1 MFCHHCGR
9 ELPDTAKFCSGCGA
23 PADAAMDEAKVD
35 ETQTAVIPNEEPV
48 PAGNEVPVDAPAE
61 ENAEAAEVLPEEVPA
76 PAEAAPEA
84 GAVVCAPV
92 VAAAPI
98 PGEVAP
104 LEKAPALGGSKRRG
118 KSLVLLAVILAVLAA
133 LVVGAI
139 KIVPALF
146 GGKGAYLYVTDDGE
160 LMSLKKLKAGAEATE
175 LTDEGVQLV
184 LFSKDGKYIYF
195 IEPDDSN
202 GNLYR
207 MELGK
212 IGKKGAEPEK
222 VSSDVQYDIR
232 LLDSGGVV
240 YLKGSGSDAQ
250 LRLYDGKESYKLSSG
265 VTGFSMNEKQTY
277 AYFTEEE
284 YGEDHMT
291 YTLYRVELKKD
302 AKKEK
307 VLSEVGTFYGDYAAE
322 TLVYGKHTDD
332 FGVMD
337 VYVAKNGEK
346 GTKVLDDV
354 WGVENVEVS
363 GQKVSFDFLTCQ
375 TEEHVLYDFV
385 TDRLESQ
392 DKNIGPEPD
401 YSDYRYYGSWGW
413 IETDWD
419 AYYAAWETWSEA
431 RDRNYI
437 RDELK
442 STAYNFQTFTLSRYE
457 DGKVTQ
463 VADGLTS
470 SYYNGDAQNKVY
482 VYSKTEQTVSKV
494 ADVSELS
501 YWGNLY
507 DFIETGD
514 RQYYQNI
521 KGTESELDIDED
533 EYIDG
538 FGVLNGKEVIL
549 VVSDGETREIR
560 GYELGDKAMKFSGTI
575 TDDEYAGMRI
585 YTQEDGKDALY
596 YFTDLNKDKDAGE
609 LIRYANGKKETVA
622 KDAERVVIVDG
633 KTIYQMED
641 IQYNAKIGAAECT
654 LSLVE
659 NGKAKEI
666 AEEVSMYTVAYL
678 DAKRVAYISDG
689 DLYLW
694 DGSKSERIA
703 SDVVRFWTN
712 ERVSGEKLAY
722 FSCSYYY
729 D

>member
-1 MFCHHCGR
+1 MFCHHCGKA
-9 ELPDTAKFCSGCGA
+9 LPDTAKFCSGCGA
-23 PADAAMDEAKVD
+23 PVDATVD
-35 ETQTAVIPNEEPV
+35 ETQTIVFPDEGPV
-48 PAGNEVPVDAPAE
+48 PARNEAAADAPAE
-61 ENAEAAEVLPEEVPA
+61 EGAAVYVPA
-76 PAEAAPEA
+76 
-84 GAVVCAPV
+84 

-98 PGEVAP
+98 PGEVVP
-104 LEKAPALGGSKRRG
+104 MENTPALGGGKRRG
-118 KSLVLLAVILAVLAA
+118 KSLVLLAVILAVLAVLA
-133 LVVGAI
+133 VGAI

-146 GGKGAYLYVTDDGE
+146 GGKGAYLYLTDDGE

-184 LFSKDGKYIYF
+184 YFSKNGKYIYF
-195 IEPDDSN
+195 IEPDNSN

-222 VSSDVQYDIR
+222 VSSDVQYNIR
-232 LLDSGGVV
+232 LLESGGMV

-250 LRLYDGKESYKLSSG
+250 LRLYDGKESYKLASG
-265 VTGFSMNEKQTY
+265 VADFNVNEKQTY

-284 YGEDHMT
+284 YGETHMT
-291 YTLYRVELKKD
+291 STLYRVELKKD

-307 VLSEVGTFYGDYAAE
+307 VLSDVGIFYSDYTAE
-322 TLVYGKHTDD
+322 TLVYGKHTEDS
-332 FGVMD
+332 GIMD
-337 VYVAKNGEK
+337 VYVTKNGEK
-346 GTKVLDDV
+346 ATKVLDDV
-354 WGVENVEVS
+354 WSVQNVEVS

-413 IETDWD
+413 MQTDWD

-437 RDELK
+437 REELK
-442 STAYNFQTFTLSRYE
+442 STSYKLETYTLSRYE
-457 DGKVTQ
+457 DGKITQ
-463 VADGLTS
+463 VADGLS
-470 SYYNGDAQNKVY
+470 GSYYNGDAQNKVY

-494 ADVSELS
+494 ADVSELG
-501 YWGNLY
+501 YWGKLY
-507 DFIETGD
+507 DLIDEGE
-514 RQYYQNI
+514 RQYYQNV
-521 KGTESELDIDED
+521 KGTESELAIDED
-533 EYIDG
+533 EYVDG

-549 VVSDGETREIR
+549 VINDGEKRVIR

-575 TDDEYAGMRI
+575 TDDEYAGMSF
-585 YTQEDGKDALY
+585 YTQEDGKNALY
-596 YFTDLNKDKDAGE
+596 YFTDLNKERNAGE

-659 NGKAKEI
+659 DGKAKEI
-666 AEEVSMYTVAYL
+666 AEEVSMYAVAYL
-678 DAKRVAYISDG
+678 DTKRAAYISDG

-703 SDVVRFWTN
+703 SNVVRFWTN
-712 ERVSGEKLAY
+712 ERVSGGKLAY
-722 FSCSYYY
+722 YSCSYYY